1 MNAQVQPQA
10 AESGGEATGDG
21 QLYVTFELS
30 GETMAMPIAT
40 VQEIVRPA
48 DLARVPMAPDH
59 LLGVMALRGRMLP
72 VSSTARLL
80 GSEEKGHD
88 KNTRIIV
95 LTQPDGSNYGLL
107 VDRMTGVRQVAAD
120 EIEPAGEMN
129 GNSRFISGMAKFDQG
144 DDQIV
149 AMLLDPAAL
158 TQPAGNAQS
167 ETAHDAGGDSGIQQQ
182 QERETSAHGA
192 VDDGEMRVIFG
203 IGSEEYALGIKA
215 VSEIISLTSSIAK
228 LPQASEEIE
237 GVTTL
242 RGRVLSLIHG
252 RVLFGLDRTEITPG
266 TKALEIEACG
276 QRVGLIVDRVMAV
289 ARVPESRIEPTPPL
303 LKQGRIGAMIASI
316 CKFEE
321 GRLVSN
327 LDEKALFD
335 QEVVNEAIQQ
345 AEAQKANGE
354 AVEEEED
361 AETTVA
367 EGESMQWVV
376 FTLNGEEYAAKGE
389 QIREIVRVPEIV
401 TVPQAPDFVE
411 GAIALRGRILPVINL
426 SRRFGEE
433 ASEIHDDAKI
443 IVAEMKGVATGVL
456 VDGVRAVMDI
466 AERDQQEAPEIV
478 AGKNGMIT
486 GLAGLEGGKRII
498 MLLDLDRVLNAD
510 EFEALKEVS
519 ENEEVAV

>member
-1 MNAQVQPQA
+1 MTAQTQEQESESEA
-10 AESGGEATGDG
+10 ASDG
-21 QLYVTFELS
+21 QLYITFELS
-30 GETMAMPIAT
+30 GETMAMPIKT
-40 VQEIVRPA
+40 VQEIVRPVEMA
-48 DLARVPMAPDH
+48 KVPMAPSH

-72 VSSTARLL
+72 VSSTARVL
-80 GSEEKGHD
+80 GSAEKEHD
-88 KNTRIIV
+88 KDTRIIV
-95 LTQPDGSNYGLL
+95 LGQPDGTNYGLL
-107 VDRMTGVRQVAAD
+107 VDRMTGVRQVRNED
-120 EIEPAGEMN
+120 IEPAGDMN
-129 GNSRFISGMAKFDQG
+129 GNSKFISGMAKLDTG
-144 DDQIV
+144 DEQVV
-149 AMLLDPAAL
+149 AMLLDAVSFS
-158 TQPAGNAQS
+158 QPEDDKKTIAKGGSSGLHQ
-167 ETAHDAGGDSGIQQQ
+167 DAD
-182 QERETSAHGA
+182 EDEHVA

-203 IGSEEYALGIKA
+203 IGDEEYALGIKA

-252 RVLFGLDRTEITPG
+252 RVLFGLERTEITPG

-289 ARVPESRIEPTPPL
+289 TRVPDHQIEATPAL
-303 LKQGRIGAMIASI
+303 LQKGKIGAMIESI
-316 CKFEE
+316 CKFDE

-327 LDEKALFD
+327 LNEKALIAQD
-335 QEVVNEAIQQ
+335 AVNEAIQQ
-345 AEAQKANGE
+345 AEAQKANSDV
-354 AVEEEED
+354 AEESEEKV
-361 AETTVA
+361 TVA

-426 SRRFGEE
+426 SRRFGED

-443 IVAEMKGVATGVL
+443 IVAEMQGVATGVL
-456 VDGVRAVMDI
+456 VDSVRAVMDI
-466 AERDQQEAPEIV
+466 SDQDQQEAPGIV

-486 GLAGLEGGKRII
+486 GLAGLDDGKRII
-498 MLLDLDRVLNAD
+498 MLLDLNRVLNAD

-519 ENEEVAV
+519 ESDEVEV